1 MLNAKAR
8 AFSLAG
14 AAILLS
20 TPLAFGVD
28 ANVVEIGMSNGPDG
42 SQFMMLSRGSVPS
55 GPVVFRVANRS
66 TNMVHE
72 FLIVRT
78 DLDPN
83 AFPMKQDAPTWTKQG

>member
-1 MLNAKAR
+1 MLNAKVR
-8 AFSLAG
+8 AFSLA
-14 AAILLS
+14 ATTILLS
-20 TPLAFGVD
+20 TTSAFGTEP
-28 ANVVEIGMSNGPDG
+28 NVVEIGMSNGPDG